1 MTKKKNPYE
10 LTRAE
15 ELEVLKALTEK
26 VRRDPSLGAMLLQ
39 KAGITDENGQLT
51 EKYRDE

>member
-1 MTKKKNPYE
+1 MEKKKKHYQ

-15 ELEVLKALTEK
+15 ELEELKAIGEK
-26 VRRDPSLGAMLLQ
+26 IRRDPAYGLMLLQ
-39 KAGITDENGQLT
+39 KAGIVDEKGQLT